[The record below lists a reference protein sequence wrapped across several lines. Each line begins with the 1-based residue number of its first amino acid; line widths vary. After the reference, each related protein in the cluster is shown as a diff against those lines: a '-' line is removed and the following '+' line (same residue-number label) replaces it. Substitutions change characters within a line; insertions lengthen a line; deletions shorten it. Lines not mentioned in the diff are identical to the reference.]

1 MGTGLFFRRRV
12 ERLGLGQD
20 FPGWQGKSGE
30 NKIVR
35 VREFIAVVV
44 VTYFA
49 LRRIRIAR
57 WMRHLRRSE
66 QKRAQLPPSSTIVT
80 ITTERPPQLKDLEIT
95 VECKSDSQMELGMKD
110 GRPVAF
116 FILNIL
122 GGFHSVAIGVRPG
135 DRGFSVSDFTRANR
149 ASFTLNRGDCV
160 PSLCQ
165 GQDLFENF
173 SLKTVTL
180 DLYIWLDG
188 GWRMYQTMLDPGFQS
203 EPCVSRRPNYGFL
216 TLDHFYE
223 KRRGVGAD

>member
-135 DRGFSVSDFTRANR
+135 DRLFSVSDFTQGKE